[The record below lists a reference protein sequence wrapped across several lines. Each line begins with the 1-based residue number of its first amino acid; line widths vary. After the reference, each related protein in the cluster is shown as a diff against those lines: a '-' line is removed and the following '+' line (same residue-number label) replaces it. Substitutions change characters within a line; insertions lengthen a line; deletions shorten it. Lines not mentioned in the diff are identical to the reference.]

1 MADNDGLSRE
11 ENVFALIFATNI
23 CWSRQSGAGSRQ
35 KRLVYFARQRY
46 VGSKMA
52 SFNQF
57 DEQLRALCVIDEQHR
72 FHREYGIM
80 IRCHSCRDGDVTV
93 MGSGAQNTQKS
104 PELSRPAA
112 PLDKLSQYRAIESV
126 KANYNLPPP
135 ATDPDK
141 CLLDQWQN
149 EKKVPPPLYFDDVVR
164 LLQIY
169 ANIQPSGGLIKA
181 LERKSLFSYTR
192 IVLMSESEVMSLLN
206 CLRLWIIPLD
216 LADSCLPSL
225 AERITGQMNKERGST
240 VPIAAPAT
248 KPKRKAWQRQDDRAG
263 IVAPENDQ
271 PPALPEVIASKKK
284 WRTDNERWP
293 FSSSDGR
300 ELSVYGAC
308 SKLKNQCIEQMDKDN
323 VF

>member
-1 MADNDGLSRE
+1 MVDNDGLCQE
-11 ENVFALIFATNI
+11 ENVFSLIFSTNI

-46 VGSKMA
+46 VGSKIA
-52 SFNQF
+52 DFNEF
-57 DEQLRALCVIDEQHR
+57 DEQLRALCVIDEQHM

-80 IRCHSCRDGDVTV
+80 IRCHCFRDGDVTV
-93 MGSGAQNTQKS
+93 MGSGAQNTQKD
-104 PELSRPAA
+104 PELLRPAA

-126 KANYNLPPP
+126 KASYNLQPS

-141 CLLDQWQN
+141 YLLDKWQN
-149 EKKVPPPLYFDDVVR
+149 EKKAPPPLYFDDVVR

-169 ANIQPSGGLIKA
+169 ANIQPSRGLIKA
-181 LERKSLFSYTR
+181 LERKSLFTYTR

-216 LADSCLPSL
+216 LADTCQPSL
-225 AERITGQMNKERGST
+225 AERITRQINKESGST

-271 PPALPEVIASKKK
+271 QPELPGVVASKKK
-284 WRTDNERWP
+284 WPTDNESWP
-293 FSSSDGR
+293 FSLSDGR

-308 SKLKNQCIEQMDKDN
+308 SKLKNQCIEQMDQDN
-323 VF
+323 LF